1 MILRKWCLNRALH
14 NDRLPYHAKNFKRR
28 ESIVRF
34 IATFFFAVMLLQPVY
49 AEGPSP
55 ENATHTFYTWVL
67 AHPEVGLPSATERAS
82 LASMLSPALIKLLT
96 AASDTEDRCIK
107 NATKGDKP
115 HVMEGSLFLGVYE
128 GATDVAYG
136 TPYRR
141 ADTAFVTVDL
151 IYVDTRFA
159 KGHKHRV
166 SIWKDRLAL
175 RSIDHRWLV
184 DDIKL
189 RQKRLLTSVL
199 KDYIADGVRWCGKP

>member
-14 NDRLPYHAKNFKRR
+14 NDRLPYNAKNFKRR

-55 ENATHTFYTWVL
+55 ENAT
-67 AHPEVGLPSATERAS
+67 RAS

-115 HVMEGSLFLGVYE
+115 HVMEGSLFLGAYE